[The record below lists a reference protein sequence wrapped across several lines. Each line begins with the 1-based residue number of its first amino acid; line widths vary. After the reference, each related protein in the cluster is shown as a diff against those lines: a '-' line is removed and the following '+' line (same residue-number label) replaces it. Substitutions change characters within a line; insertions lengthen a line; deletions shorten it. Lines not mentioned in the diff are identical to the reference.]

1 MYQVQKGVMKR
12 NVIASVVV
20 MAVLCTAGCNW
31 KAFFE
36 KDSVQKVKAV
46 EKGDAMSAKITSASG
61 LSYTVTCSAEQNAAV
76 VKKGSL
82 AQVHYTGWLADENG
96 NPIMTKKFDSSVDRK
111 QPFAFRV
118 GVGMVIKGWDEGV
131 LGMGIGEERRLVI
144 PPHLGY
150 GQHGAGNLIPANA
163 TLVFDVKLLNV
174 S

>member
-1 MYQVQKGVMKR
+1 MKKS
-12 NVIASVVV
+12 VIASAVVIGL
-20 MAVLCTAGCNW
+20 LCTAGCNW
-31 KAFFE
+31 RAFFK
-36 KDSVQKVKAV
+36 KDSDPVVVAV
-46 EKGDAMSAKITSASG
+46 EKGDAMSAKVKTESG
-61 LSYTVTCSAEQNAAV
+61 LSYTVTCGPEQNAAV

-82 AQVHYTGWLADENG
+82 AQVHYTGWLADEQG
-96 NPIMTKKFDSSVDRK
+96 NPIVAKKFDSSVDRK